1 VNGSKYESVA
11 ILAIANAKAR
21 IILSSFHSSRAKRNA
36 HANGSP
42 RKSAASC
49 ANPVGFG
56 KTDAVQDKK
65 IKVWRL
71 LRADLS
77 AGAEMLV

>member
-36 HANGSP
+36 HAKTVHPENP
-42 RKSAASC
+42 LQAVRIPLASAKRML
-49 ANPVGFG
+49 F
-56 KTDAVQDKK
+56 K
-65 IKVWRL
+65 IKK
-71 LRADLS
+71 
-77 AGAEMLV
+77 